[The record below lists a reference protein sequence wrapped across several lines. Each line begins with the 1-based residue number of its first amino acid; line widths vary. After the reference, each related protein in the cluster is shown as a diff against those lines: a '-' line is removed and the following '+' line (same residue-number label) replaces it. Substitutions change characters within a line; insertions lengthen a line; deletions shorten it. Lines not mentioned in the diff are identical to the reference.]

1 MNNIHLTFYNYSRYN
16 RLTLIFGITGLLC
29 QLSIDEFNLF
39 NRHFNDTFLFMF
51 RFYSAQF
58 FIISVFGYSFTS
70 PDPIFIDNNLFK

>member
-1 MNNIHLTFYNYSRYN
+1 MNNIHLTFYNYSCYN

-58 FIISVFGYSFTS
+58 FIISVIVLHRQIRFY
-70 PDPIFIDNNLFK
+70 